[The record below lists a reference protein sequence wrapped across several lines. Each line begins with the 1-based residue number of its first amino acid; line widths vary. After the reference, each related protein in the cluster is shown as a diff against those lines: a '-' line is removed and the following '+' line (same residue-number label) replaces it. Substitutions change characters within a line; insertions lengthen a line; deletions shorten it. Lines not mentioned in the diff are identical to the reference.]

1 MSPEVLVVGAG
12 YAGTGVVTALDD
24 GFPEVDVTWV
34 SVDPYHEV
42 KHEVHRVIRKPGLA
56 TALQIPIDDIQ
67 ADLTRFHTGRVVGVD
82 PDSREVRLA
91 EGDTLNYD
99 YLVLTPGAQTAFY
112 GIPGLREHAFQLR
125 SVENALAINEA
136 ITTRDDRETVRVVVG
151 GGGLSGVQT
160 AGEIAALGRDTG
172 LGVDITIVEALE
184 TILPGEPAA
193 LRSAVAARLAGRG
206 VSIRTD
212 EPIVEVTATGVELD
226 GGDHLA
232 YDVLVWTGGISG
244 RDVIGSAQLGRLHHR
259 IETDARFR
267 TDDPRIFGVGDAAA
281 ISQPDGVAPPTAQ
294 AAWQAAPV
302 AAANVVATDR
312 GEELRE
318 WRYRDKG
325 TLVSIGEAA
334 VAHDVAGIPVET
346 FGSLPA
352 QTLKKAVAAR
362 WIGGISS
369 WRRVVGLWSDL

>member
-24 GFPEVDVTWV
+24 RFPAVDVTWV
-34 SVDPYHEV
+34 SAEPCHEV
-42 KHEVHRVIRKPGLA
+42 KHEVHRVIRKPRLA
-56 TALQIPIDDIQ
+56 TELRIPIDDIQ
-67 ADLTRFHTGRVVGVD
+67 ADRTRFHTGTVVGVD
-82 PDSREVRLA
+82 PDAREVTLV
-91 EGDTLNYD
+91 EGDALDYD

-112 GIPGLREHAFQLR
+112 GIPGLREHAYRLR
-125 SVENALAINEA
+125 SVDNALAINEA
-136 ITTRDDRETVRVVVG
+136 ITNREDGETVRVVVG

-172 LGVDITIVEALE
+172 LAVDITVVEALE
-184 TILPGEPAA
+184 TILPSEPAA
-193 LRSAVAARLAGRG
+193 LRSAVAARLAERE
-206 VSIRTD
+206 VSIRAD
-212 EPIVEVTATGVELD
+212 APIVEATADDVQLD
-226 GGDHLA
+226 GGDQLA

-244 RDVIGSAQLGRLHHR
+244 GDVTGSHLERLHHR

-267 TDDPRIFGVGDAAA
+267 TNDPRIFAVGDAAA
-281 ISQPDGVAPPTAQ
+281 IAQPDEVAPSTAQ

-302 AAANVVATDR
+302 AAANVVAAAR
-312 GEELRE
+312 GEELHE

-334 VAHDVAGIPVET
+334 VAHGVAGIPVKT
-346 FGSLPA
+346 FGSIPA
-352 QTLKKAVAAR
+352 STLKKAVAAR
-362 WIGGISS
+362 WIGGITS